1 MKIKWLVE
9 TLSVVTIREGE
20 AIQPLFGETYDVPDD
35 SEYFLNALTRGWA
48 ERIEEP
54 QSKTTK
60 KRAQVT
66 EE

>member
-1 MKIKWLVE
+1 MRIKWEVE
-9 TLSVVTIREGE
+9 AFAVVEINGKPVQLLEGQE
-20 AIQPLFGETYDVPDD
+20 YDVPDD

>member
-1 MKIKWLVE
+1 MRIKWEVE
-9 TLSVVTIREGE
+9 AFAVVEINGKPVQLLEGQE
-20 AIQPLFGETYDVPDD
+20 YDVPDD

-60 KRAQVT
+60 KRAQAS